1 MPSFSSPS
9 NGDLLHHLFINLY
22 YTGIWIVVCSTFQAS
37 ADEWCWCWRIIGHLK
52 DPTTHFHLSRE
63 SSQCTNFLSQ
73 EDNIGYFHV
82 KNQFPQLRPHP
93 SPSCLLSY
101 QRLQNEDEVI
111 ISNSKFSTLS
121 YIYPSRASLTKVIEP
136 SPCVKCPVPALP
148 SPPHGFAPEA
158 THNFP
163 GDSLEQHIT
172 LHITQQK
179 YWIHF

>member
-1 MPSFSSPS
+1 M
-9 NGDLLHHLFINLY
+9 
-22 YTGIWIVVCSTFQAS
+22 
-37 ADEWCWCWRIIGHLK
+37 K

-63 SSQCTNFLSQ
+63 PNQCTNFLSQ

-148 SPPHGFAPEA
+148 TVSPLKRPTISPETA
-158 THNFP
+158 WNNTSHHTAEILN
-163 GDSLEQHIT
+163 SLLKVEFIR
-172 LHITQQK
+172 ITQ
-179 YWIHF
+179 ISIFAFC

>member
-1 MPSFSSPS
+1 MEISCTIFSSICITL
-9 NGDLLHHLFINLY
+9 DLFI
-22 YTGIWIVVCSTFQAS
+22 VCSTFQAS
-37 ADEWCWCWRIIGHLK
+37 ADECCWCWRISGHLK

-63 SSQCTNFLSQ
+63 PGQCTNFLSQ
-73 EDNIGYFHV
+73 EDNIGCFHV

-121 YIYPSRASLTKVIEP
+121 YIYPSRASLTKVIG
-136 SPCVKCPVPALP
+136 PAIPLCKV
-148 SPPHGFAPEA
+148 SCSRPPHGFAPEA